1 MFFLTGFFIK
11 KTNKLKLSDYFYK
24 NHQNLCLMSIK
35 SLTIGFLCC
44 IFGAVLS
51 GCSWITDFYIQNLTD
66 SKKIIKINYR
76 YSISKAIANESDSFA
91 FHYENGIWSPRSFYK
106 IKNPKS
112 LEKIEVKDSS
122 VVLELYPNSTTKMY
136 TSHNGSWRYRI
147 KSVEINGTIFYPSE
161 LINKSR
167 YISKSYVYTIE

>member
-1 MFFLTGFFIK
+1 M
-11 KTNKLKLSDYFYK
+11 N
-24 NHQNLCLMSIK
+24 IK
-35 SLTIGFLCC
+35 SITIGFLCC
-44 IFGAVLS
+44 IFVAVLS

-66 SKKIIKINYR
+66 SKKIIKINYS
-76 YSISKAIANESDSFA
+76 YPISKAIDNEADSFA
-91 FHYENGIWSPRSFYK
+91 FNYESGILSPRSFYK

-122 VVLELYPNSTTKMY
+122 IVLELYPNSTTKIY

-167 YISKSYVYTIE
+167 YISKSYVYKIN